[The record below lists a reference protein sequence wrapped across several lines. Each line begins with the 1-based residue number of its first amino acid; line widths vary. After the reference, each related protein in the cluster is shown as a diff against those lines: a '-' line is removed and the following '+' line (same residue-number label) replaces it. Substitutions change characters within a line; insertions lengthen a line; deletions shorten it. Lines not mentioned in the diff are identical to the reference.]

1 MRVVIDTNVLISATF
16 WTGRPKQLLNKVR
29 RGEVIYL
36 TSRIL
41 LDELKEILIR
51 ADKPFKLSENDAKKI
66 VAAVEEMAELVKTHS
81 EFNVCRDE
89 KDNCVLECAVDGKA
103 EWIITGDMH
112 LFKLQFFQGIQ
123 IVKVTEFLSKFENP
137 LAP

>member
-51 ADKPFKLSENDAKKI
+51 VDKPFKLYENDAKK
-66 VAAVEEMAELVKTHS
+66 
-81 EFNVCRDE
+81 
-89 KDNCVLECAVDGKA
+89 
-103 EWIITGDMH
+103 
-112 LFKLQFFQGIQ
+112 
-123 IVKVTEFLSKFENP
+123 
-137 LAP
+137 

>member
-51 ADKPFKLSENDAKKI
+51 ADKPFKLSENDARKI
-66 VAAVEEMAELVKTHS
+66 VAAAEEMAELVQTHS
-81 EFNVCRDE
+81 KFNVCRDE

-112 LFKLQFFQGIQ
+112 LLKLQFFQEIP
-123 IVKVTEFLSKFENP
+123 IVKVAEFLSKFEIP
-137 LAP
+137 LSP